1 MAKSYT
7 TFVALL
13 FCFLLIASTEIWTC
27 MQRWKWVKLRCA
39 RSAARHGR
47 VRASLPATV
56 AASARIS
63 KAPHSGRVTGADLD
77 LLAFAISSADL
88 IIDEEFNM
96 LWFNCLFMR
105 VVSLLLCQV
114 WE

>member
-13 FCFLLIASTEIWTC
+13 FCFLLIASTDRDLD

-56 AASARIS
+56 AGSARTS
-63 KAPHSGRVTGADLD
+63 KAQHSGRVTGADLD
-77 LLAFAISSADL
+77 LLASAISSADL
-88 IIDEEFNM
+88 IIDQEFNK
-96 LWFNCLFMR
+96 LWFNCLFINIMFNF
-105 VVSLLLCQV
+105 Q
-114 WE
+114 